1 MPRNRIVV
9 RLAISLSCLMA
20 MLLGAGVLGLFRT
33 ESINHERQSNVA
45 KQSSDVVTSLAAL
58 NYSYVNNRITMECS
72 FSTKRCGTEPTAVA
86 SRLP

>member
-45 KQSSDVVTSLAAL
+45 KQRGKAIV
-58 NYSYVNNRITMECS
+58 R
-72 FSTKRCGTEPTAVA
+72 RCDFACGAQLFV
-86 SRLP
+86 R